1 MDPGYGHCVE
11 KMTGHSFPFKAKV
24 GRRMGAS
31 FMELIEIANLH
42 PLRGPRLEREEEAG
56 PG

>member
-24 GRRMGAS
+24 GMKMGAS
-31 FMELIEIANLH
+31 FMALIEIANH
-42 PLRGPRLEREEEAG
+42 TSPRLERDGEAG